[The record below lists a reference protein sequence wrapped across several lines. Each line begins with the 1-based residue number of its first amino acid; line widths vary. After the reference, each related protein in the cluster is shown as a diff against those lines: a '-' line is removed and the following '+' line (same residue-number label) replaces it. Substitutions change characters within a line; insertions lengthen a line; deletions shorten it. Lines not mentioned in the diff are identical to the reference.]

1 MIFYYRYAEPFSFKT
16 CILEE
21 IEKSLKTEAFGS
33 YPNLTSDCFSR
44 QKPISQTGLKDIAWQ
59 SFGNLS
65 ELVKRPPVHSTICL
79 YISICLFI
87 LHMSTICLLH
97 CFLSL
102 VFYTQRVSDL
112 YLGVHLL
119 T

>member
-79 YISICLFI
+79 LGRWHFALLPFTGV
-87 LHMSTICLLH
+87 LHAEG
-97 CFLSL
+97 F
-102 VFYTQRVSDL
+102 
-112 YLGVHLL
+112 
-119 T
+119 